1 MRTEI
6 YKTFRG
12 YEIKIIRENDWPLYV
27 RSVYKGVA
35 RVYLDYTHARAYSKK
50 TAERIARQLE
60 SGELTMK

>member
-1 MRTEI
+1 MRTDV
-6 YKTFRG
+6 YKMVNG
-12 YEIKIIRENDWPLYV
+12 YVVEIIRENDWPLYV

-35 RVYLDYTHARAYSKK
+35 RVYLDYTHAKGYSKK